1 MSYFFI
7 RFRRSLAMT
16 LFCCFVLQSII
27 GHANASNIRIQTHSK
42 NRRNVITIR
51 GKGGGVRQHDET
63 RRRPSAVMEGMKNS
77 LASALASCCAK
88 TLLQPFDTIKTIQQ
102 YERTITTS
110 SIGFFEA
117 SRIVMKRDGGFW
129 ELYAG
134 LVVSALGSVPA
145 IGLYYGIYSYC
156 KRILIPLLLNAYGSS
171 SELKRN
177 QGSDQTLKLI
187 AVAISAA
194 LGNTVASFSRV
205 PYEVVKQKLQTGEYS
220 STIIA
225 LSSMFKAQGFRA
237 FFPVGGI
244 ATQMIR
250 DIPYAIFTLMS
261 YEYLREAWVDKS
273 PKPWKDM
280 VTGGMAGGIGSYLTN
295 PMDVIKTRLQTD
307 PEMFGG
313 SVLQCI
319 SMTYEEGGYRAFLR
333 GSMPRLIHK
342 IPGNAIFFFFFE
354 LFKRLL
360 RVDTAS
366 IDGKTSL
373 KIKHK

>member
-1 MSYFFI
+1 
-7 RFRRSLAMT
+7 MT

-27 GHANASNIRIQTHSK
+27 GHANASNIRIQTTHSK
-42 NRRNVITIR
+42 SRRNVITIR
-51 GKGGGVRQHDET
+51 GGGGLQQDET

-102 YERTITTS
+102 YERTITATSS

-171 SELKRN
+171 SSELKSN
-177 QGSDQTLKLI
+177 HVSDQTLKLI

-280 VTGGMAGGIGSYLTN
+280 VTGGMAGALDRT
-295 PMDVIKTRLQTD
+295 
-307 PEMFGG
+307 
-313 SVLQCI
+313 
-319 SMTYEEGGYRAFLR
+319 
-333 GSMPRLIHK
+333 
-342 IPGNAIFFFFFE
+342 
-354 LFKRLL
+354 
-360 RVDTAS
+360 
-366 IDGKTSL
+366 
-373 KIKHK
+373 